1 MGREWLGS
9 FSVPPEKCEGGSH
22 ARLSSH
28 STGAN
33 SSNSRYKSPGKKR
46 LRRLP
51 NGNESRL
58 HLETRE
64 GCRHSIQLFC
74 CIALKSQICQFCLNN
89 LFTPDVPAPGPPM
102 RLQRTRAEDGSTFL
116 HTTGAKR
123 YLKSDNTGVFLVFWE
138 VQQDSRLCRASI
150 LRRHNLPHVISLIS
164 LCCTNGVPGSRG
176 HITQVVIIELD
187 PPPPLPAL
195 YSKGFFCGRMHQ
207 NLTIWRRMQS
217 FFQTRHLTCK

>member
-1 MGREWLGS
+1 MSAEYLCRNSNAFRLCVCVCVCLPEREKWFPWWAVTDGQGVARLVLRATWEVRGHRI
-9 FSVPPEKCEGGSH
+9 H

-58 HLETRE
+58 HLQTRE

-102 RLQRTRAEDGSTFL
+102 RLQRTRRTVPPS
-116 HTTGAKR
+116 
-123 YLKSDNTGVFLVFWE
+123 
-138 VQQDSRLCRASI
+138 
-150 LRRHNLPHVISLIS
+150 
-164 LCCTNGVPGSRG
+164 CT
-176 HITQVVIIELD
+176 
-187 PPPPLPAL
+187 PLER
-195 YSKGFFCGRMHQ
+195 SE
-207 NLTIWRRMQS
+207 I
-217 FFQTRHLTCK
+217 